1 MSYRSNRTEDR
12 EDEENEKDN
21 GSESSESG
29 SDKEQEDEDKDSGGK
44 RRVFLFGRL
53 ENEVALPVIKRL
65 LRLNDKDPKTPID
78 LIINSAGGNGY
89 NADAII
95 ATIHSLS
102 APVNTI
108 CFGHA
113 LSGACEILASGT
125 GMRKAYEFATLMFHQ
140 TLWEADGDITNLE
153 IQAKQGLKFRDA
165 QIDLLARCSGQD
177 KKIIRQDIERD
188 HYMTSKE
195 ALAYGLID
203 EIVHHRH
210 VRMPERRRAAAAS
223 AAAAA
228 AEQAAQAAQ
237 AAPAKVRAAARAVKK
252 TTASRTKSQSR
263 RGKRGTKAG

>member
-1 MSYRSNRTEDR
+1 MSYRSNRIEERDYEDN
-12 EDEENEKDN
+12 DNDKDTC
-21 GSESSESG
+21 SESSES
-29 SDKEQEDEDKDSGGK
+29 SSEKEQEDEDKGGK

-177 KKIIRQDIERD
+177 KKVIRQDIERD

-228 AEQAAQAAQ
+228 AAAAAAEQAAL
-237 AAPAKVRAAARAVKK
+237 PKVRAAARAVKK
-252 TTASRTKSQSR
+252 TTASRTKSQQSR
-263 RGKRGTKAG
+263 RGKRGYKAR

>member
-1 MSYRSNRTEDR
+1 MSYRSTRIEER
-12 EDEENEKDN
+12 EDEENDKDTC
-21 GSESSESG
+21 SESSGSG
-29 SDKEQEDEDKDSGGK
+29 SDSEKEEDEDKGGK

-65 LRLNDKDPKTPID
+65 LRLNDKDPNTPID

-95 ATIHSLS
+95 ATMHSLS

-177 KKIIRQDIERD
+177 KKVIRQDIERD

-203 EIVHHRH
+203 EIVSHRH
-210 VRMPERRRAAAAS
+210 VRMPERKRAAAAS

-228 AEQAAQAAQ
+228 AAAAEQAAA
-237 AAPAKVRAAARAVKK
+237 AAPKVRSAARAVKK
-252 TTASRTKSQSR
+252 TTASRTQSQSR
-263 RGKRGTKAG
+263 KRGYKAG